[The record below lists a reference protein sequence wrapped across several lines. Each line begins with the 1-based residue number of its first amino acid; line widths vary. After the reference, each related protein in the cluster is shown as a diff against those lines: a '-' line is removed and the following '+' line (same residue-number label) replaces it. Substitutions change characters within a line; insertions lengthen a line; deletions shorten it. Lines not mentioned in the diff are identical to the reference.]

1 MRAKFIW
8 QARVYE
14 RLAVRNFDHRTH
26 AIRLTWQFQTD
37 FADLF
42 EVRGHRRAARG
53 RTSAAIHAP
62 HAIAFTYDGLAGDV
76 SRTIVQF
83 APAPTRLEVGE
94 AVFELSPAAQARVA
108 VFRG

>member
-1 MRAKFIW
+1 MSGWRCATSTSAKHSIC
-8 QARVYE
+8 
-14 RLAVRNFDHRTH
+14 
-26 AIRLTWQFQTD
+26 LTWQFQTD

-42 EVRGHRRAARG
+42 EVRGHQRAARG

-62 HAIAFTYDGLAGDV
+62 HAIAFTYEGLAGDV

-83 APAPTRLEVGE
+83 APAVE
-94 AVFELSPAAQARVA
+94 ARRRGGASVAAGARVA